1 MRLFAAF
8 PVGEDA
14 LSDLTG
20 KLRRFRAAGLPV
32 KWASDEALHVTVKFL
47 GEVSPGRLPEVR
59 TGIDAAV
66 RGTPLLH
73 FTPGELGAFPTLPRA
88 RVLWAGYEA
97 EAALEL
103 LVHRVEQHMELL
115 GFPGE
120 GRPFRA
126 HVTLGRV
133 RDGARLPPDCLPMF
147 EQEPLR
153 GEFSADRLILYE
165 SRLGPGGA
173 KHLELDSFSL
183 GT

>member
-8 PVGEDA
+8 PVREDA
-14 LSDLTG
+14 RSDLVG

-32 KWASDEALHVTVKFL
+32 RWANDEALHVTVKFL
-47 GEVSPGRLPEVR
+47 GEVSSDRLPEVR

-66 RGTPLLH
+66 RDTRLLH
-73 FTPGELGAFPTLPRA
+73 FSPGELGAFPTLPRP

-97 EAALEL
+97 EPALEL
-103 LVHRVEQHMELL
+103 LVHRVEQQMVLL

-133 RDGARLPPDCLPMF
+133 RAGARLSPDGLHLF

-153 GEFSADRLILYE
+153 GEFFADRLILYE

-173 KHLELDSFSL
+173 NHLELDSFSL

>member
-1 MRLFAAF
+1 MQLFAAF
-8 PVGEDA
+8 PVGDDA
-14 LSDLTG
+14 RSELRG

-32 KWASDEALHVTVKFL
+32 RWVSDEALHVTVKFL
-47 GEVSPGRLPEVR
+47 GEVSSERLPEVR
-59 TGIDAAV
+59 AWIAAAV
-66 RGTPLLH
+66 RGTPLLQ
-73 FTPGELGAFPTLPRA
+73 FTPGELGAFPAWTRA

-103 LVHRVEQHMELL
+103 LVHRVERQMEQL

-133 RDGARLPPDCLPMF
+133 RDGARLPPDCL
-147 EQEPLR
+147 EKLEREPLA
-153 GEFSADRLILYE
+153 GGFSADRLILYE

-173 KHLELDSFSL
+173 RHLELESFSL
-183 GT
+183 GA